1 MARRAATS
9 GEKGQRAVVGRRT
22 YGEIAV
28 IINISNSEPPASS
41 LRWRTSHT
49 MHRWPSSSRERFPDR
64 YGRPHGSQA
73 AGGARR
79 RRGAGG
85 DDTGAREQGGGSSLL
100 SVRRRGSRGARRRRQ
115 RPLRGAARRHVVRR
129 ERRRRREQ
137 DGDATVAGEQGV
149 GGGTMG
155 GRSPHSLGRPC
166 ASPLGRRRLSLL
178 LAVLTSPTP
187 RARRPTPSH
196 APCPASSPR
205 TLARSPAALPT
216 RPCSQRRLLPQPLR
230 PRLLPHRHHQP
241 GHAQTPASPRLTATD
256 KPTPTPASPR
266 LAATNKLTR
275 ASPLGCRHRH
285 HRRCRGAALILSRSP
300 RLGLQLEQIA
310 VTSARP
316 RARPAGRCSIVGE
329 ANGRAAGAG
338 DKEKAWPER
347 RAYSWLLALAKISGM
362 REFLVDLRSQE
373 EPVVADPNGRHGT
386 QIQNKNSHR
395 KHKIICNQ
403 DQT

>member
-1 MARRAATS
+1 
-9 GEKGQRAVVGRRT
+9 
-22 YGEIAV
+22 
-28 IINISNSEPPASS
+28 
-41 LRWRTSHT
+41 
-49 MHRWPSSSRERFPDR
+49 MHRRPSSSRERFPDR
-64 YGRPHGSQA
+64 YGRSHGSQP

-85 DDTGAREQGGGSSLL
+85 DDTGAREQGGESSLL
-100 SVRRRGSRGARRRRQ
+100 SVRRCGSRGARRRRQ
-115 RPLRGAARRHVVRR
+115 RPLRGAASRHVVRR

-137 DGDATVAGEQGV
+137 DNDAAVAGEQGV

-166 ASPLGRRRLSLL
+166 ASPLGRCRLSLL

-241 GHAQTPASPRLTATD
+241 GHAQTLASLRLTATD

-266 LAATNKLTR
+266 LAATDKLTPCFPTR
-275 ASPLGCRHRH
+275 PPPPPPPS
-285 HRRCRGAALILSRSP
+285 LSRRRP
-300 RLGLQLEQIA
+300 HPLPLAPARLQIRLQLEQIA

-329 ANGRAAGAG
+329 ANGRSAAGAG

>member
-1 MARRAATS
+1 M
-9 GEKGQRAVVGRRT
+9 
-22 YGEIAV
+22 
-28 IINISNSEPPASS
+28 
-41 LRWRTSHT
+41 
-49 MHRWPSSSRERFPDR
+49 
-64 YGRPHGSQA
+64 
-73 AGGARR
+73 
-79 RRGAGG
+79 
-85 DDTGAREQGGGSSLL
+85 
-100 SVRRRGSRGARRRRQ
+100 
-115 RPLRGAARRHVVRR
+115 
-129 ERRRRREQ
+129 
-137 DGDATVAGEQGV
+137 AGEQGV

-166 ASPLGRRRLSLL
+166 ASPLGRCRLSLL

-216 RPCSQRRLLPQPLR
+216 WPCSQRRLLPQPLR

-256 KPTPTPASPR
+256 KPTPTPASSR
-266 LAATNKLTR
+266 LAATDKLTPCFPTR
-275 ASPLGCRHRH
+275 PPLPPPPSLSRRRPHPLLLAPASHV
-285 HRRCRGAALILSRSP
+285 GAA
-300 RLGLQLEQIA
+300 
-310 VTSARP
+310 T
-316 RARPAGRCSIVGE
+316 RPAGRPTCSCSIVGE

>member
-1 MARRAATS
+1 
-9 GEKGQRAVVGRRT
+9 G
-22 YGEIAV
+22 
-28 IINISNSEPPASS
+28 
-41 LRWRTSHT
+41 W
-49 MHRWPSSSRERFPDR
+49 
-64 YGRPHGSQA
+64 PHGSQA

-115 RPLRGAARRHVVRR
+115 RPLRGAASRHVVRR

-137 DGDATVAGEQGV
+137 DSDAAVAGEQGV

-166 ASPLGRRRLSLL
+166 ASPLGRRRLSFL
-178 LAVLTSPTP
+178 LAVPTSSTP
-187 RARRPTPSH
+187 RARWPMPSH

-216 RPCSQRRLLPQPLR
+216 RSCSQRRLLLQPLR
-230 PRLLPHRHHQP
+230 HRLLPHRHHQP
-241 GHAQTPASPRLTATD
+241 GHAQTPASPRLAATD

-266 LAATNKLTR
+266 LAAADKLTPCFPTR
-275 ASPLGCRHRH
+275 PPPPPPPS
-285 HRRCRGAALILSRSP
+285 LSRRRP
-300 RLGLQLEQIA
+300 HPLPLAPARLQIRLQLEQIA

-316 RARPAGRCSIVGE
+316 RARPAGRLQTCSCSIVGE